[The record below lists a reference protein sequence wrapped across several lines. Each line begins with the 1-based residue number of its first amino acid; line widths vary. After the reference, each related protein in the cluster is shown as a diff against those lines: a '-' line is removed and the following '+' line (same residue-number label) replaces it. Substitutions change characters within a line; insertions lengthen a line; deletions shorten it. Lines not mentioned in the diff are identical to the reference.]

1 MFSKKKSSD
10 PYAIIYWGGEKC
22 GRTKTIPKNLSPVWN
37 ETFKI
42 KASSD
47 HMQQLLHGD
56 PKYSVIDIVI
66 FDDDK
71 LNKDDALGTVSL
83 PLNFND
89 DPTNLP
95 SSWYTL
101 GKGKAPYVAK
111 DVSGELEMALFV
123 SVETIISKEMNIGDT
138 MELNNMLYDQTL
150 TVDIGWFVPTGTK
163 AKKVEKLPH
172 TPRQYVLI
180 VR

>member
-1 MFSKKKSSD
+1 MSSTKNVPPLMPTYTSLWYRKYLFIKQFRSKCLSIPTENYQKSYYSLNFWNPVIKELQNLD
-10 PYAIIYWGGEKC
+10 FF
-22 GRTKTIPKNLSPVWN
+22 TKTIAKNLSPVWN

-56 PKYSVIDIVI
+56 PRYSVIDIVI

-89 DPTNLP
+89 HPTKSYN
-95 SSWYTL
+95 
-101 GKGKAPYVAK
+101 
-111 DVSGELEMALFV
+111 
-123 SVETIISKEMNIGDT
+123 
-138 MELNNMLYDQTL
+138 
-150 TVDIGWFVPTGTK
+150 
-163 AKKVEKLPH
+163 
-172 TPRQYVLI
+172 
-180 VR
+180 